1 MLRSE
6 GTALLLPAWVTVL
19 EQLRV
24 GAAERAEEVVVAAW
38 AAERADIAQ
47 AMAETEALAAAAGV
61 LVLFTPMVETE
72 ALVVVEGGDGTP
84 QVMGASAAVA
94 QACQAL
100 EAWPVQSME
109 CQLASTVLAEVG
121 VAVY

>member
-61 LVLFTPMVETE
+61 LVLLMPMVETE
-72 ALVVVEGGDGTP
+72 DLAVVEGGDGIP